1 MQDDEWDTQR
11 NGNLWH
17 IEGIK
22 GLINP
27 INPYTIGID
36 RFKKKWFMIMI
47 YDEWSFLTN
56 DRFEQTSTVT

>member
-36 RFKKKWFMIMI
+36 RFKKKMI
-47 YDEWSFLTN
+47 YDHDLWWMIIF
-56 DRFEQTSTVT
+56 DKW